1 MQARID
7 IEKKRGAFS
16 VDRGNNGDWS
26 NDYYI
31 EVRIC

>member
-1 MQARID
+1 MQAKID
-7 IEKKRGAFS
+7 IKKKGAFS